1 MTTRSQSI
9 NRKISILISVLLL
22 QSVAITI
29 NASNDGFSGESHFS
43 HPPDDVD
50 LTPWTID
57 CYDDFEAIWIW
68 QSDDLPTGIDP
79 PANSNFGFSSRFGV
93 GITDLEDGTFE
104 LESSTGDTEI
114 WDEWTNGTTIQIPD
128 ISNLSRTYACYAE
141 EFQWDD
147 DTWRFSHN
155 STCEN
160 EYFLDSENN
169 FAVFDHVFWHDYLSP
184 YYHWSSNW
192 EELDDGTINNYVAN
206 SYFAVDDSPYIGNMT
221 DNAGMTQIVDIRL
234 RDIQTEFDYDNHYA
248 EDLHNKTQKAIGGMA
263 AGSDV
268 ISYET
273 HLMDLSQVNWV
284 SLSGKGTLSDLA
296 SPPDISI
303 DEDIEWRISLCE
315 VYNYVFYLELSLI
328 HI

>member
-1 MTTRSQSI
+1 M
-9 NRKISILISVLLL
+9 
-22 QSVAITI
+22 TI

-43 HPPDDVD
+43 HPPDEVD

-57 CYDDFEAIWIW
+57 CYDDFDAIWIW

-147 DTWRFSHN
+147 DTWKFSHN

-160 EYFLDSENN
+160 KYFLDVDNT
-169 FAVFDHVFWHDYLSP
+169 FAVFDYVFWHDYLSQ

-192 EELDDGTINNYVAN
+192 EELDDGTINNYVAKLL
-206 SYFAVDDSPYIGNMT
+206 FRG
-221 DNAGMTQIVDIRL
+221 
-234 RDIQTEFDYDNHYA
+234 E
-248 EDLHNKTQKAIGGMA
+248 
-263 AGSDV
+263 
-268 ISYET
+268 
-273 HLMDLSQVNWV
+273 
-284 SLSGKGTLSDLA
+284 
-296 SPPDISI
+296 
-303 DEDIEWRISLCE
+303 
-315 VYNYVFYLELSLI
+315 
-328 HI
+328 